1 MLELLVGAVIIV
13 AVARFI
19 LKGCNAQGVLF
30 GGGIALFIF
39 TILQG
44 KSVMPDGV
52 AETGVVWLDIFEYIK
67 FMFMNRAG
75 GLGMII
81 MALCGFAA
89 YMTKIG
95 ANEVVVDLFTRPLAR
110 LKSPYILLFSA
121 FLIGSLLS
129 LAVASATGLGVLLM
143 ATLFPVLTRLGISRL
158 SATAA
163 MATTACISFSPT
175 SSDSIVAAENVG
187 VTLNEYVFSMQ
198 WPAAIPAI
206 IAIGIGHI
214 VWQKYMDKKHG
225 LTDECSDEC
234 TESLEITAPR
244 YYALFPFLPV
254 IFVTL
259 FGSGMIQGLMLD
271 VVTILIICIFLVMI
285 VEMLRHRKS
294 SVVFDGMKHCFEKMG
309 EAFATVVT
317 LLIAAGVFSQGLVAS
332 GVIDSLLDLAN
343 NLGFGPFMMMLFFVL
358 ITLVASIIM
367 GSGNA
372 PFYAFVELIP
382 AIAAKAGIN
391 PAFLILP
398 MQQAS
403 NAGRGMSP
411 VAGVIVATAGMAQ
424 VSPMDLV
431 KRTIPPLAFGLVVNI
446 VITCFY
452 LPMTP

>member
-13 AVARFI
+13 VVARFI

-52 AETGVVWLDIFEYIK
+52 AETGIVWLDIFEYIK
-67 FMFMNRAG
+67 FMFMSRAG
-75 GLGMII
+75 GLGMVI

-121 FLIGSLLS
+121 FMIGNLLS

-143 ATLFPVLTRLGISRL
+143 ATLFPVLTRLGVSRL

-175 SSDSIVAAENVG
+175 ASDSIVAAENVG

-206 IAIGIGHI
+206 IAIGIGHM
-214 VWQKYMDKKHG
+214 VWQKYMDNKHG
-225 LTDECSDEC
+225 LTAECAEEC
-234 TESLEITAPR
+234 TGSLEVTAPR

-271 VVTILIICIFLVMI
+271 VVTILVICIFLVMV
-285 VEMLRHRKS
+285 VEMLRYRES
-294 SVVFDGMKHCFEKMG
+294 SVVFNGMKHCFEKMG

-332 GVIDSLLDLAN
+332 GIIDNLLDLAN

-391 PAFLILP
+391 PAFLVLP

-431 KRTIPPLAFGLVVNI
+431 KRTVPPLIFGLMVNI

-452 LPMTP
+452 LPMTV

>member
-1 MLELLVGAVIIV
+1 MLELLVGAIVVIF
-13 AVARFI
+13 VARFI
-19 LKGCNAQGVLF
+19 LKGCNPQGVLF
-30 GGGIALFIF
+30 GGAIALFIF

-44 KSVMPDGV
+44 GSIMPEGVKS
-52 AETGVVWLDIFEYIK
+52 TGILWLDIFEYIK
-67 FMFMNRAG
+67 FMFMDRAG

-89 YMTKIG
+89 YMTKVG
-95 ANEVVVDLFTRPLAR
+95 ANEVVVDLFTKPLAR

-121 FLIGSLLS
+121 FLVGSLLS
-129 LAVASATGLGVLLM
+129 LAVSSATGLGVLLM

-163 MATTACISFSPT
+163 MATTASISFSPT
-175 SSDSIVAAENVG
+175 SSDSIVAAQSVG
-187 VTLNEYVFSMQ
+187 VSLNEYVFSMQ
-198 WPAAIPAI
+198 WPAAMPAI

-214 VWQKYMDKKHG
+214 IWQKYMDQKHG
-225 LTDECSDEC
+225 LTGG
-234 TESLEITAPR
+234 ESVEVEQSLDIIAPR

-259 FGSGMIQGLMLD
+259 FGSGLIAGLELE
-271 VVTILIICIFLVMI
+271 VVTILLICIFIVML
-285 VEMLRHRKS
+285 VEMIRHRDS
-294 SVVFDGMKHCFEKMG
+294 DVVFGGMKHCFEKMG
-309 EAFATVVT
+309 EAFSNVVT

-332 GVIDSLLDLAN
+332 GVIDNLLGLTSN
-343 NLGFGPFMMMLFFVL
+343 MGFGPVLIMLFFVA
-358 ITLVASIIM
+358 ITLIASIIM

-382 AIAAKAGIN
+382 AIAMKMGIN

-411 VAGVIVATAGMAQ
+411 VAGVIVATAGIAQ

-446 VITCFY
+446 VITLFY
-452 LPMTP
+452 LPIYP